1 MLSEAEILKIYNRAT
16 YRAAGYYDNDDLYQ
30 AYIHNAI
37 TLGKILEIGE
47 QETMSAIRAHLE
59 KLR

>member
-1 MLSEAEILKIYNRAT
+1 MLSEAEILEIYNRAT